1 MRSRVFTQPGP
12 KADMALCE
20 QAHSDLTGI
29 MPLDWVGTAKARRA
43 FAMPRNI
50 FISYRRDDN
59 KYQALRIFDAFQK
72 TDVRAFYDTD
82 SIPLGRDFRKVIM
95 AQVQECDVLLALVGR
110 NWAEC
115 LDPKTG
121 LRRLENPDDF
131 VRIEIGTAL
140 NRGIPVV
147 PVILD
152 DAPIPGTHQLPKE
165 LSNLFDMQA
174 EFISFRTFDDDVKRL
189 ITKLKIKSTQKLEPS
204 KPTSALQTGDPPLG
218 VASVLADIPQPSL
231 ATPTKISWWVQRQ
244 AAIWFSVLKNPREFV
259 AGTDIDSQQ
268 ALGNSIQF
276 LFFIVVCS
284 IVIKWPRDLFIGH
297 LSIFNPTYYFMQTV
311 LLFLQMLI
319 FSFAV
324 HFSAKAMGGRGSVSR
339 TMTSMFYAAG
349 LFPIFVLLGYVELLD
364 PATKEH
370 WLRGKTDWERELPFS
385 AVVALIAVIF
395 PIPAY
400 IAIKL
405 VSVIKFV
412 FSFGTIRAAIALA
425 VAVRREAR
433 LVDISTFIMAAVRIR
448 ALTTAPRIKPT
459 SIFLRSA

>member
-1 MRSRVFTQPGP
+1 MP
-12 KADMALCE
+12 K
-20 QAHSDLTGI
+20 
-29 MPLDWVGTAKARRA
+29 
-43 FAMPRNI
+43 NI
-50 FISYRRDDN
+50 FISYRREDN
-59 KYQALRIFDAFQK
+59 KYQALRIYDAFQK
-72 TDVRAFYDTD
+72 TNVSAFYDTD

-95 AQVQECDVLLALVGR
+95 AQVQKCDVLLALVGR

-140 NRGIPVV
+140 SRGIPVV

-152 DAPIPGTHQLPKE
+152 DAPMPGTHQLPNE

-204 KPTSALQTGDPPLG
+204 EPTSALQTGDPPLG
-218 VASVLADIPQPSL
+218 VASFLADIPQPSL
-231 ATPTKISWWVQRQ
+231 ETPTRISGWVQRQ
-244 AAIWFSVLKNPREFV
+244 AAIWFSVLKDPKEFV

-284 IVIKWPRDLFIGH
+284 IVIGWPHDLFIVH
-297 LSIFNPTYYFMQTV
+297 LSIFTPTYYFMQT
-311 LLFLQMLI
+311 LLIFLEMLM

-324 HFSAKAMGGRGSVSR
+324 HFSAKAMGGKGSVSR

-349 LFPIFVLLGYVELLD
+349 LYPISVLLGYLDVLD
-364 PATKEH
+364 PATKEDI
-370 WLRGKTDWERELPFS
+370 LRGKVDWETDVAPS
-385 AVVALIAVIF
+385 AVVALFAVIL
-395 PIPAY
+395 PVIAY
-400 IAIKL
+400 IATKL

-412 FSFGTIRAAIALA
+412 FSFGTIRAVIALA
-425 VAVRREAR
+425 VAGI
-433 LVDISTFIMAAVRIR
+433 VDAIYQFSLQMPIFAEMVKSV
-448 ALTTAPRIKPT
+448 KPN
-459 SIFLRSA
+459 